1 MIFTRGCSCT
11 RRCNRH
17 DPKTSHSKA
26 DLSNDRLH
34 VLRSAFGLPSTARTS
49 AFVRV
54 LGAVKQLHLR
64 RPVTCSVRQRV
75 NHAPLLKKFPDEE
88 LILPTSCSV
97 GLRPPP
103 PRGQRLN
110 PCSSIRI
117 RQGNATA
124 PTHQNASHSVSAT
137 EFLSV
142 ESLVTNRSKCY
153 EPGNTIQS
161 NRGENEPSSRAEM

>member
-1 MIFTRGCSCT
+1 MCFDLLLACRAPRG
-11 RRCNRH
+11 
-17 DPKTSHSKA
+17 
-26 DLSNDRLH
+26 
-34 VLRSAFGLPSTARTS
+34 
-49 AFVRV
+49 
-54 LGAVKQLHLR
+54 
-64 RPVTCSVRQRV
+64 
-75 NHAPLLKKFPDEE
+75 PLLLSGSWGRETTPPASACN
-88 LILPTSCSV
+88 LQGSPTSQS
-97 GLRPPP
+97 RPFAEKISRRGIDLTDFLQRRVATPAPP
-103 PRGQRLN
+103 GAAPQ